1 MGCNCEPKKYSVS
14 MGCCQPV
21 LGPIEAYYT
30 KFQIDKMLEEIESGI
45 TSGCCITPEE
55 VDEKIDEAISGI
67 SPDLS
72 DYYTKE
78 EVDALIPEVPSL
90 SGYAT
95 EQWVLDKHYI
105 TGVDLSDYALK
116 SEIPTV
122 PTSNTAFTNDAGY
135 LTEHQSLSGYA
146 TEQWVEDKHY
156 ITGVD
161 LSDYVTYESLP
172 DLSVYATKQWV
183 INQNFALN
191 TELIQYITN
200 LQNQIDSLKQQISG
214 CCGSTGETI
223 TRWITMTGA
232 NDYTCSGTT
241 KMTKEKEQTST
252 DGGNTW
258 ADTGNYRTGSTVLE
272 QNSAACGYVPPIPS
286 EFKYKLTL
294 DDSSVVYGECDSTS
308 AITRDEVSSYIDTL
322 VELEVGDC
330 VTELS
335 DCEESTCGAFSYFRN
350 LSSVTLSD
358 SVTTIGNSVFW
369 QCISLTSINIPTGVT
384 KIDYATFD
392 GCKSLPSI
400 TIPNSVTIIDDE
412 AFYNCKSLTSVTIP
426 DSVTTIGKWA
436 FGYCASLKSITMPN
450 SLTIISDLVFNG
462 CTSLTS
468 VTIPN
473 SVTSIGK
480 QAFYHCSGLTSIVIP
495 DSVTTI
501 NSNAFAGCSGLTS
514 VDIPSGVTSIDY
526 GAFNNCTSLTS
537 VTVNAVTPPTMVNN
551 VFNYTNN
558 CPIYVP
564 AQSVDAYKAAN
575 GWTQYASRIR
585 AMS

>member
-1 MGCNCEPKKYSVS
+1 MGCNCEPKKYSIS
-14 MGCCQPV
+14 MGCCEPV

-30 KFQIDKMLEEIESGI
+30 KYQIDKMLEEIESGI

-95 EQWVLDKHYI
+95 EQWVEDKHYI

-172 DLSVYATKQWV
+172 DLTNYATKQWV

-191 TELIQYITN
+191 SELIQYITN

-223 TRWITMTGA
+223 TRWITMTGE

-258 ADTGNYRTGSTVLE
+258 VDTGNYRSGSTVLE
-272 QNSAACGYVPPIPS
+272 ENSVDCGYIVPFKVKGTNQIVGITSSVQIDCDSSTTITKDEIKNNFRSASFVTSIQFGSCIDTIGEQALLQSASLSGTVDIPS
-286 EFKYKLTL
+286 NITTIEKQAFAGCNASAYTL
-294 DDSSVVYGECDSTS
+294 HEG
-308 AITRDEVSSYIDTL
+308 L
-322 VELEVGDC
+322 VTIGV
-330 VTELS
+330 
-335 DCEESTCGAFSYFRN
+335 GAFSYN
-350 LSSVTLSD
+350 D
-358 SVTTIGNSVFW
+358 I
-369 QCISLTSINIPTGVT
+369 TSINIPNSVTDIQYAAFSYCPNLTGVT
-384 KIDYATFD
+384 
-392 GCKSLPSI
+392 
-400 TIPNSVTIIDDE
+400 
-412 AFYNCKSLTSVTIP
+412 
-426 DSVTTIGKWA
+426 IG
-436 FGYCASLKSITMPN
+436 T
-450 SLTIISDLVFNG
+450 
-462 CTSLTS
+462 
-468 VTIPN
+468 
-473 SVTSIGK
+473 
-480 QAFYHCSGLTSIVIP
+480 
-495 DSVTTI
+495 
-501 NSNAFAGCSGLTS
+501 
-514 VDIPSGVTSIDY
+514 GVTHIGH
-526 GAFNNCTSLTS
+526 GAFETSQIEDVKIAS
-537 VTVNAVTPPTMVNN
+537 MVINATTPPTLDNGEAGKT
-551 VFNYTNN
+551 FYGYYT
-558 CPIYVP
+558 IYVP
-564 AQSVDAYKAAN
+564 AASVNAYKTAWS
-575 GWTQYASRIR
+575 GYASRIQ
-585 AMS
+585 AIP

>member
-1 MGCNCEPKKYSVS
+1 

-21 LGPIEAYYT
+21 LGPIENYYT
-30 KFQIDKMLEEIESGI
+30 KYAIDKMLEEIESGI

-105 TGVDLSDYALK
+105 SGVDLSDYALK

-223 TRWITMTGA
+223 TRWITMTSE

-272 QNSAACGYVPPIPS
+272 VNSVDCGFMPTL
-286 EFKYKLTL
+286 KYTATYT
-294 DDSSVVYGECDSTS
+294 DSSVVTANCDGNSTIVVGEIEKTNLES
-308 AITRDEVSSYIDTL
+308 L
-322 VELEVGDC
+322 VVGNC
-330 VTELS
+330 VTVIDSCTFCTAYELKNLRISSGVTTIKS
-335 DCEESTCGAFSYFRN
+335 DAFYGCN
-350 LSSVTLSD
+350 DLSSVT
-358 SVTTIGNSVFW
+358 
-369 QCISLTSINIPTGVT
+369 
-384 KIDYATFD
+384 FD
-392 GCKSLPSI
+392 NGSQL
-400 TIPNSVTIIDDE
+400 
-412 AFYNCKSLTSVTIP
+412 
-426 DSVTTIGKWA
+426 TTIGKSA
-436 FGYCASLKSITMPN
+436 FEGCSMREISLPN
-450 SLTIISDLVFNG
+450 ALKTIGDEVFDECYHLDSLT
-462 CTSLTS
+462 
-468 VTIPN
+468 
-473 SVTSIGK
+473 
-480 QAFYHCSGLTSIVIP
+480 
-495 DSVTTI
+495 
-501 NSNAFAGCSGLTS
+501 
-514 VDIPSGVTSIDY
+514 IPSGVTSI
-526 GAFNNCTSLTS
+526 GKMAFWGVGMQSTGFTGFTILA
-537 VTVNAVTPPTMVNN
+537 TVPPRLGENA
-551 VFNYTNN
+551 FNYTNDA
-558 CPIYVP
+558 PIYVP

-575 GWTQYASRIR
+575 GWTQYASRIQ
-585 AMS
+585 AIP